1 MLPLLLLLAALPE
14 FPEEDRLLER
24 ARRGDQKAI
33 TTIYEQYVDAVYR
46 FIRWRVDDPA
56 LAEDLTADVFIK
68 LLSALQSP
76 HAPRQSLR
84 GWLFRVARNVL
95 YDHAAQ
101 PVTFDALDD
110 ALAAPDN
117 IEGELMALLE
127 REQVQQ
133 ALRTLSPDQQDVLV
147 LRFGRALSL
156 EETAVSM
163 NRSVSA
169 IKSLQFRAIESLR
182 RALSDRQTPLEAQHG
197 TP

>member
-1 MLPLLLLLAALPE
+1 MIPFMLLLAALPDLA
-14 FPEEDRLLER
+14 EEDRLLDR
-24 ARRGDQKAI
+24 ARQGDQKAI
-33 TTIYEQYVDAVYR
+33 AAIYENYVDALYS

-76 HAPRQSLR
+76 QAPRQSLR

-95 YDHAAQ
+95 YDHAHQ
-101 PVTFDALDD
+101 PVTHDALDD
-110 ALAAPDN
+110 GLAAPDN
-117 IEGELMALLE
+117 IEGDLMALLE

-133 ALRTLSPDQQDVLV
+133 ALRTLAPDQQDVLI

-156 EETAVSM
+156 QETAASM

-169 IKSLQFRAIESLR
+169 VKSLQFRAIESLR
-182 RALSDRQTPLEAQHG
+182 RALSDRQAPLEAQHG